1 MLYMFRTEKSKLPI
15 AYASPSDGYFEP
27 GHVSLLDIIY
37 PLYFEA
43 IEDAGLNTRF
53 STKVGRILVGSLL

>member
-1 MLYMFRTEKSKLPI
+1 MFRAEKSKLPI
-15 AYASPSDGYFEP
+15 AYTSPAGGSFVS

-43 IEDAGLNTRF
+43 IEDAGMNPRF
-53 STKVGRILVGSLL
+53 STKAGKILVGSLL